1 MKGILFVISGPSGA
15 GKGTI
20 LERVLK
26 DRQNTEFSVSATTR
40 APRPGEVE
48 GVHYFFIT
56 REEFQNR
63 IESSSFL
70 EWAHVHDEYYG
81 TLRDWVRSRLDEGH
95 DVVLDIDVQGAL
107 QIMEKAVDE
116 VFIFIAAPS
125 IDELHRRLTKRGT
138 ESGEKIMR
146 RLEVARH
153 ELEHVSK
160 YEYLIINDDLSLACE
175 QLSAIMAS
183 EKCRTKRLEYN
194 LI

>member
-26 DRQNTEFSVSATTR
+26 NRQNIEFSVSATTR
-40 APRPGEVE
+40 SPRPGEVE
-48 GVHYFFIT
+48 GIHYFFIT
-56 REEFQNR
+56 REEFKQK
-63 IESSSFL
+63 IESSKFL

-81 TLRDWVRSRLDEGH
+81 TLREWVQSRLDEGH

-107 QIMEKAVDE
+107 QIMKNAVDE

-138 ESGEKIMR
+138 ESEEKILR

-175 QLSAIMAS
+175 QLNAIIAS
-183 EKCRTKRLEYN
+183 EKCRTKRLACN

>member
-26 DRQNTEFSVSATTR
+26 NRQNIEFSVSATTR
-40 APRPGEVE
+40 SPRPGEVE
-48 GVHYFFIT
+48 GIHYFFIT
-56 REEFQNR
+56 REEFKQK
-63 IESSSFL
+63 IESSKFL

-81 TLRDWVRSRLDEGH
+81 TLREWVQSRLDEGH

-107 QIMEKAVDE
+107 QIMKNAVDE

-138 ESGEKIMR
+138 ESEEKILR

-175 QLSAIMAS
+175 QLNAIIVS
-183 EKCRTKRLEYN
+183 EKCRTKRLACN

>member
-26 DRQNTEFSVSATTR
+26 NRQNIEFSVSATTR
-40 APRPGEVE
+40 SPRPGEID
-48 GVHYFFIT
+48 GVHYYFIT
-56 REEFQNR
+56 REEFQKK
-63 IESSSFL
+63 IDSLQFL
-70 EWAHVHDEYYG
+70 EWAHVHEEYYG
-81 TLRDWVRSRLDEGH
+81 TLREWVESRLDKEH

-116 VFIFIAAPS
+116 VFIFVAAPS

-138 ESGEKIMR
+138 ESEEKILS

-153 ELEHVSK
+153 ELEYISK
-160 YEYLIINDDLSLACE
+160 YEYLIINDDLSQACE
-175 QLSAIMAS
+175 QLNAIIEA
-183 EKCRTKRLEYN
+183 EKCKTRRLADN
-194 LI
+194 LS